1 MQKSYE
7 LLNIVITEF
16 DKKDLRRIL
25 ERINSRIV
33 ISNIITLN
41 LDHLRIASE
50 NMVYN
55 QICKNASLV
64 LIDGIGIA
72 SLLRIKY
79 KKRFTR
85 ITGNDILL
93 YLFSIAAE
101 DQSRITII
109 GGNQKYKDKLFDRII
124 SNYPSLHDKLQILTP
139 KLNFDLDE
147 NLNSAIVEEVINFN
161 PEILIAALGCP
172 RQEIWIDKHKKMIG
186 AKINIGST
194 EKKSKNVSKIGNRVV
209 VADGIKPDK
218 TF

>member
-161 PEILIAALGCP
+161 PELLIAALGCP

-186 AKINIGST
+186 AKINIWM
-194 EKKSKNVSKIGNRVV
+194 
-209 VADGIKPDK
+209 VALMFFRIFKFI
-218 TF
+218 TLSI